1 MAPARSFCDMDA
13 ITWMK
18 VKTPIMPKDNKKVR
32 PGSNGKEHT
41 NRTTT

>member
-1 MAPARSFCDMDA
+1 MDT

-18 VKTPIMPKDNKKVR
+18 VKKPMMPIDNKKVR
-32 PGSNGKEHT
+32 PGSNRKQDT